1 MGNKDSGIINNQ
13 KIKNMNTN
21 QNISDFT
28 NPSTYSNDAFWAK
41 VKRFAKKAG
50 AKVIYLALV
59 LHYALVSPNTPGWAK
74 VVIVGALAY
83 FICPIDLTPDTLPI
97 IGFLDDLAILTT
109 AIHAVQICI
118 TSQVKDKAK
127 SKLGDW
133 FDKVDEAE
141 VA

>member
-1 MGNKDSGIINNQ
+1 MNK
-13 KIKNMNTN
+13 N
-21 QNISDFT
+21 QNNEEFS
-28 NPSTYSNDAFWAK
+28 NPSNYNEGAFWAK
-41 VKRFAKKAG
+41 VKQFAKKAG

-59 LHYALVSPNTPGWAK
+59 LHYAFVTPNTPGWAK

-109 AIHAVQICI
+109 AIHAVQVCI